1 MEGKINDRVEF
12 WNVRWKE
19 NRTGWQVT
27 GVNHC
32 LLEHGEALLP
42 PSGPHRRVFVPL
54 CGKTED
60 LKWFYDNGHQVVGV
74 EGVEKGILEFFA
86 EHSLPYVSETL
97 TWAKVFRTECGRLKI
112 YCCDL
117 MDVDLE
123 TLGKFDAVWDRGS
136 LVAIYEEDRKKYAAL
151 LKSLLTPDFR
161 YLLAV
166 MTYIPTESFTGPPRN
181 VPPALVEELFG
192 DVCKVEMLE
201 SYEDKERAVG
211 FGVTWLKEVLLLLT
225 PKIK

>member
-1 MEGKINDRVEF
+1 MEGKVNDRIEF
-12 WNVRWKE
+12 WSERWKD
-19 NRTGWQVT
+19 NKTGWQVT
-27 GVNHC
+27 GVNNC

-42 PSGPHRRVFVPL
+42 PSGPHRRIFVPL
-54 CGKTED
+54 CGKTVD
-60 LKWFYDNGHQVVGV
+60 LKWFYDSGHEVVGV

-86 EHSLPYVSETL
+86 ENSLPYVTETL
-97 TWAKVFRTECGRLKI
+97 TWAKVFRTECSRLKI

-161 YLLAV
+161 YLLATIV
-166 MTYIPTESFTGPPRN
+166 YPPDERITGPPRC

-192 DVCKVEMLE
+192 DVCKVKTLE
-201 SYEDKERAVG
+201 TYYDKDRDVRLG
-211 FGVTWLKEVLLLLT
+211 FTDSQEVVLLLT
-225 PKIK
+225 SKTK